1 MASIRV
7 ALAQLNFR
15 VGDFKTNV
23 ALIAD
28 AYERA
33 VEEQA
38 DVVVYSELAVCGY
51 PPEDLLLKQQFLD
64 DARAAVEEIAA
75 NTSNTVAVVGFPEV
89 EGECL
94 YNSAAICYQGNIKG
108 IYRKQ
113 LLPNYSVFDEKRYF
127 TPGASAGPIIKIG
140 SANIGVSICEDLWFD
155 EGPLDDQVS
164 SGVGLAISLNASP
177 YQRGKD
183 SDRASTVI
191 ERVSRHEIPVVY
203 VNQVGGQDE
212 LIFDGSSF
220 VADSRGE
227 LVARLPQFEEMV
239 HLVDLEVEVSDCG
252 ELPVIVASPSQE
264 SKNLIPEMSVSKEEE
279 EETAEVWKALVL
291 ATRDYVNKNGFD
303 EVVIGLSGGVDSSL
317 VAAIAVDALG
327 SGRVHGVSMPSRYSS
342 QGSKDDAA
350 ELAKNFNIDFETIPI
365 EPGYTALTNMLEPVF
380 EGHQSDLTEE
390 NLQSRLRGILL
401 MAMSNKKGWLV
412 LTTGNKSETSVGY
425 STLYGDTAGGFAV
438 IKDCPKLLVYEL
450 CRWRNKQTSS
460 GWIPEASIT
469 KPPSAELRPDQTDD
483 QSLPPYEVLDPL
495 LEAYVERDKTAGE
508 LISLGY
514 DPEIV
519 KRITG
524 LVDLAEY
531 KRRQSPPGPRIST
544 KAFGK
549 DRRLPITNR
558 YR

>member
-15 VGDFKTNV
+15 LGDFKTNV

-33 VEEQA
+33 VEQQA

-75 NTSNTVAVVGFPEV
+75 NTSNAVAVVGFPEV

-140 SANIGVSICEDLWFD
+140 GANIGVSICEDLWFD
-155 EGPLDDQVS
+155 EGPLDHQVS

-191 ERVSRHEIPVVY
+191 DRVTRHEIPVVY

-220 VADSRGE
+220 VVDSQGE
-227 LVARLPQFEEMV
+227 LVARLPQFEESV
-239 HLVDLEVEVSDCG
+239 QVVDLEVEECG
-252 ELPVIVASPSQE
+252 SGDLPVIVVSRSEQQKKP
-264 SKNLIPEMSVSKEEE
+264 IPEKRIAEEE
-279 EETAEVWKALVL
+279 EEIAEVWKALVL
-291 ATRDYVNKNGFD
+291 ATRDYVNKNGFK
-303 EVVIGLSGGVDSSL
+303 EVVVGLSGGVDSSL

-327 SGRVHGVSMPSRYSS
+327 PERVHGVSMPSRYSS

-350 ELAKNFNIDFETIPI
+350 ALAENFGIDFETISI

-380 EGHQSDLTEE
+380 EGHQTDLTEE
-390 NLQSRLRGILL
+390 NLQSRLRGVLL

-438 IKDCPKLLVYEL
+438 IKDCPKLMVYEL
-450 CRWRNKQTSS
+450 CRWRNQQTSAT
-460 GWIPEASIT
+460 WIPEASIT

-495 LEAYVERDKTAGE
+495 LEAYVEQDQTAGE
-508 LISLGY
+508 LISRGY
-514 DPEIV
+514 DAEIV
-519 KRITG
+519 HRITR

-549 DRRLPITNR
+549 DRRLPITNQ

>member
-15 VGDFKTNV
+15 LGDFDSNV
-23 ALIAD
+23 ASITE
-28 AYERA
+28 AYDQSLER
-33 VEEQA
+33 EA
-38 DVVVYSELAVCGY
+38 DVVVFSELAVCGY
-51 PPEDLLLKQQFLD
+51 PPEDLLLKQRFLE
-64 DARAAVEEIAA
+64 DARAALEDIAA
-75 NTSNTVAVVGFPEV
+75 RTSDAVAVVGFPEQ
-89 EGECL
+89 EGQHI
-94 YNSAAICYQGNIKG
+94 YNSAAVCHQGAVKG

-127 TPGASAGPIIKIG
+127 SPGTSAGPIVQI
-140 SANIGVSICEDLWFD
+140 AGVMVGISICEDQWFD
-155 EGPLDDQVS
+155 EGPLNDQIT

-183 SDRASTVI
+183 ADRASTII
-191 ERVSRHEIPVVY
+191 ERVTSHKIPVVY

-220 VADSRGE
+220 VANSQGE
-227 LVARLPQFEEMV
+227 LVARLPQFEEAV
-239 HLVDLEVEVSDCG
+239 QLVDLDVDECSSDG
-252 ELPVIVASPSQE
+252 LPVIVTSTKQKTKSAIAEPVVVE
-264 SKNLIPEMSVSKEEE
+264 GD
-279 EETAEVWKALVL
+279 ETIAEVWNALVL
-291 ATRDYVNKNGFD
+291 ATRDYVNKNGFS

-327 SGRVHGVSMPSRYSS
+327 PERVHGVSMPSRYSS
-342 QGSKDDAA
+342 RGSEDDAA
-350 ELAKNFNIDFETIPI
+350 ELAGNFGIDFQPIPI
-365 EPGYTALTNMLEPVF
+365 EAGYAALTSMLEPVF
-380 EGHQSDLTEE
+380 RGHSPDLTEE

-438 IKDCPKLLVYEL
+438 LKDCPKLLVYEL
-450 CRWRNKQTSS
+450 CRWRNSQTTSS
-460 GWIPEASIT
+460 WIPEASIS

-483 QSLPPYEVLDPL
+483 QSLPPYELLDPL
-495 LEAYVERDKTAGE
+495 LEAYVEQDRSAAE
-508 LISLGY
+508 LVAEGY

-519 KRITG
+519 EQITR

-531 KRRQSPPGPRIST
+531 KRRQSPPGPRISA

>member
-7 ALAQLNFR
+7 ALAQLNFCL
-15 VGDFKTNV
+15 GDFESNV
-23 ALIAD
+23 AAITE
-28 AYERA
+28 AYDRALER
-33 VEEQA
+33 EA
-38 DVVVYSELAVCGY
+38 DVVVFSELAVCGY
-51 PPEDLLLKQQFLD
+51 PPEDLLLKQRFLE
-64 DARAAVEEIAA
+64 DACAALEDVAA
-75 NTSNTVAVVGFPEV
+75 HTSNAVAVVGFPEQD
-89 EGECL
+89 GERI
-94 YNSAAICYQGNIKG
+94 YNSAAVCHQGAVTG

-127 TPGASAGPIIKIG
+127 TPGVSAGPIFQI
-140 SANIGVSICEDLWFD
+140 AGVMVGISICEDQWFD
-155 EGPLDDQVS
+155 EGPLNDQIA

-183 SDRASTVI
+183 AARASTVI
-191 ERVSRHEIPVVY
+191 ERVTSHKIPVVY

-220 VADSRGE
+220 VANSEGE
-227 LVARLPQFEEMV
+227 LIARLPQFEEAV
-239 HLVDLEVEVSDCG
+239 QIVDLDVDECDSG
-252 ELPVIVASPSQE
+252 ELPVIVT
-264 SKNLIPEMSVSKEEE
+264 SKKQKKKGEIAEPVVAEVDDPI
-279 EETAEVWKALVL
+279 AEVWNALVL
-291 ATRDYVNKNGFD
+291 ATRDYVNKNGFS

-327 SGRVHGVSMPSRYSS
+327 PERVHGVSMPSRYSS
-342 QGSKDDAA
+342 QGSEDDAA
-350 ELAKNFNIDFETIPI
+350 ELARNFGIDFQTIPI
-365 EPGYTALTNMLEPVF
+365 EAGYTALTDMLESVF
-380 EGHQSDLTEE
+380 RGHSADLTEE

-450 CRWRNKQTSS
+450 CRWRNTQTTSP
-460 GWIPEASIT
+460 WIPEASIT

-483 QSLPPYEVLDPL
+483 QSLPPYELLDPL
-495 LEAYVERDKTAGE
+495 LEAYVEQDRSAAE
-508 LISLGY
+508 LVAEGY

-519 KRITG
+519 QQITR

-531 KRRQSPPGPRIST
+531 KRRQSPPGPRISM

>member
-15 VGDFKTNV
+15 VGDFETNV
-23 ALIAD
+23 ELISE

-33 VEEQA
+33 VEQQA
-38 DVVVYSELAVCGY
+38 DLVVYSELAVCGY

-64 DARAAVEEIAA
+64 DARAAVDQIAA
-75 NTSNTVAVVGFPEV
+75 RTSNAVAVVGFPEL
-89 EGECL
+89 ESDCL
-94 YNSAAICYQGNIKG
+94 YNSAAICYQGSVKG

-127 TPGASAGPIIKIG
+127 TPGASAGPIIEIAG
-140 SANIGVSICEDLWFD
+140 VNIGVSICEDLWFD
-155 EGPLDDQVS
+155 EGPIDDQVS
-164 SGVGLAISLNASP
+164 SGIGLVISLNASP

-191 ERVSRHEIPVVY
+191 ERVTRHKIPVVY

-220 VADSRGE
+220 VADSRGQ
-227 LVARLPQFEEMV
+227 LVARLPQFEEMIHV
-239 HLVDLEVEVSDCG
+239 VDLEVEDSDCG

-264 SKNLIPEMSVSKEEE
+264 PKNLIPEMSVSKEE

-365 EPGYTALTNMLEPVF
+365 ESGYTALTNMLEPVF

>member
-15 VGDFKTNV
+15 LGDFDSNV
-23 ALIAD
+23 ASITE
-28 AYERA
+28 AYDQSLER
-33 VEEQA
+33 EA
-38 DVVVYSELAVCGY
+38 DVVVFSELAVCGY
-51 PPEDLLLKQQFLD
+51 PPEDLLLKQRFLE
-64 DARAAVEEIAA
+64 DARAALEDIAA
-75 NTSNTVAVVGFPEV
+75 RTSDAVAVVGFPEQ
-89 EGECL
+89 EGQDI
-94 YNSAAICYQGNIKG
+94 YNSAAVCHQGAVKG

-127 TPGASAGPIIKIG
+127 SPGTSAGPIVQI
-140 SANIGVSICEDLWFD
+140 AGVMVGISICEDQWFD
-155 EGPLDDQVS
+155 EGPLNDQIT
-164 SGVGLAISLNASP
+164 SGLGLAISLNASP

-183 SDRASTVI
+183 ADRASTVI
-191 ERVSRHEIPVVY
+191 ERVTSHKIPVVY

-220 VADSRGE
+220 VANSQGE
-227 LVARLPQFEEMV
+227 LVARLPQFEEAV
-239 HLVDLEVEVSDCG
+239 QLVDLDVDECSSDG
-252 ELPVIVASPSQE
+252 LPVIVTSTKQKTKSA
-264 SKNLIPEMSVSKEEE
+264 IPEPVVVEGD
-279 EETAEVWKALVL
+279 ETIAEVWNALVL
-291 ATRDYVNKNGFD
+291 ATRDYVNKNGFS

-327 SGRVHGVSMPSRYSS
+327 PERVHGVSMPSRYSS
-342 QGSKDDAA
+342 RGSEDDAA
-350 ELAKNFNIDFETIPI
+350 ELAGNFGIDFQTIPI
-365 EPGYTALTNMLEPVF
+365 EAGYAALTSMLEPVF
-380 EGHQSDLTEE
+380 RGHSPDLTEE

-438 IKDCPKLLVYEL
+438 LKDCPKLLVYEL
-450 CRWRNKQTSS
+450 CRWRNSQTTSS
-460 GWIPEASIT
+460 WIPEASIS

-483 QSLPPYEVLDPL
+483 QSLPPYELLDPL
-495 LEAYVERDKTAGE
+495 LEAYVEQDRSAAE
-508 LISLGY
+508 LVAEGY

-519 KRITG
+519 EQITR

-531 KRRQSPPGPRIST
+531 KRRQSPPGPRISA

>member
-7 ALAQLNFR
+7 ALAQLNFCL
-15 VGDFKTNV
+15 GDFESNV
-23 ALIAD
+23 ASITE
-28 AYERA
+28 AYDRALER
-33 VEEQA
+33 EA
-38 DVVVYSELAVCGY
+38 DVVVFSELAVCGY
-51 PPEDLLLKQQFLD
+51 PPEDLLLKQRFLE
-64 DARAAVEEIAA
+64 DARAALEDVAA
-75 NTSNTVAVVGFPEV
+75 HTSNAVAVVGFPEQD
-89 EGECL
+89 GERI
-94 YNSAAICYQGNIKG
+94 YNSAAVCHQGAVTG

-127 TPGASAGPIIKIG
+127 TPGVSAGPIFQI
-140 SANIGVSICEDLWFD
+140 AGVMVGISICEDQWFD
-155 EGPLDDQVS
+155 EGPLNDQIA

-183 SDRASTVI
+183 AARASTVI
-191 ERVSRHEIPVVY
+191 ERVTSHKIPVVY

-220 VADSRGE
+220 VANSEGE
-227 LVARLPQFEEMV
+227 LIARLPQFEEAV
-239 HLVDLEVEVSDCG
+239 QIVDLDVDEGGSD
-252 ELPVIVASPSQE
+252 ELPVIVT
-264 SKNLIPEMSVSKEEE
+264 SKKQKKKGEIAEPVVAEVDDPI
-279 EETAEVWKALVL
+279 AEVWNALVL
-291 ATRDYVNKNGFD
+291 ATRDYVNKNGFS
-303 EVVIGLSGGVDSSL
+303 EVVIGRSGGVDSSL

-327 SGRVHGVSMPSRYSS
+327 PERVHGVSMPSRYSS
-342 QGSKDDAA
+342 QGSEDDAA
-350 ELAKNFNIDFETIPI
+350 ELARNFGIDFQTIPI
-365 EPGYTALTNMLEPVF
+365 EAGYTALTDMLESVF
-380 EGHQSDLTEE
+380 RGHSADLTEE

-450 CRWRNKQTSS
+450 CRWRNTQTTSP
-460 GWIPEASIT
+460 WIPEASIT

-483 QSLPPYEVLDPL
+483 QSLPPYELLDPL
-495 LEAYVERDKTAGE
+495 LEAYVEQDRSAAE
-508 LISLGY
+508 LVAEGY

-519 KRITG
+519 QQITR

-531 KRRQSPPGPRIST
+531 KRRQSPPGPRISM

>member
-15 VGDFKTNV
+15 VGDFETNV
-23 ALIAD
+23 ELISE

-33 VEEQA
+33 VEQQA
-38 DVVVYSELAVCGY
+38 DLVVYSELAVCGY

-64 DARAAVEEIAA
+64 DARAAVDQIAA
-75 NTSNTVAVVGFPEV
+75 RTSNAVAVVGFPEL
-89 EGECL
+89 ESDCL
-94 YNSAAICYQGNIKG
+94 YNSAAICYQGSVKG

-127 TPGASAGPIIKIG
+127 TPGASAGPIIEIAG
-140 SANIGVSICEDLWFD
+140 VNIGVSICEDLWFD
-155 EGPLDDQVS
+155 EGPIDDQVS
-164 SGVGLAISLNASP
+164 SGIGLVISLNASP

-183 SDRASTVI
+183 LDRASTVI
-191 ERVSRHEIPVVY
+191 ERVTRHKIPVVY

-220 VADSRGE
+220 VEDSRGQ
-227 LVARLPQFEEMV
+227 LVARLPQFEEMIHV
-239 HLVDLEVEVSDCG
+239 VDLEVEDSDCG

-264 SKNLIPEMSVSKEEE
+264 PKNLIPEMSVSKEE

>member
-15 VGDFKTNV
+15 VGDFETNV
-23 ALIAD
+23 ELISE

-33 VEEQA
+33 VEQQA
-38 DVVVYSELAVCGY
+38 DLVVYSELAVCGY

-64 DARAAVEEIAA
+64 DARSAVEQIAA
-75 NTSNTVAVVGFPEV
+75 KTSNTVAVVGFPEL
-89 EGECL
+89 ESDCL
-94 YNSAAICYQGNIKG
+94 YNSAAICYQGSVKG

-127 TPGASAGPIIKIG
+127 TPGASAGPIIEIAG
-140 SANIGVSICEDLWFD
+140 VNIGVSICEDLWFD
-155 EGPLDDQVS
+155 EGPIDDQVS
-164 SGVGLAISLNASP
+164 SGIGLVISLNASP

-183 SDRASTVI
+183 LDRASTVI
-191 ERVSRHEIPVVY
+191 ERVTRHKIPVVY

-220 VADSRGE
+220 VADSRGQ
-227 LVARLPQFEEMV
+227 LVARLPQFEEMIHV
-239 HLVDLEVEVSDCG
+239 VDLEVEDSDCG

-264 SKNLIPEMSVSKEEE
+264 PKNLIPEMSVSKEE

-365 EPGYTALTNMLEPVF
+365 ESGYTALTNMLEPVF

-390 NLQSRLRGILL
+390 NLQSRIRGILL

>member
-15 VGDFKTNV
+15 VGDFETNV
-23 ALIAD
+23 ELISE

-33 VEEQA
+33 VEQQA
-38 DVVVYSELAVCGY
+38 DLVVYSELAVCGY

-64 DARAAVEEIAA
+64 DARSAVEQIAA
-75 NTSNTVAVVGFPEV
+75 KTSNTVAVVGFPEL
-89 EGECL
+89 ESDCL
-94 YNSAAICYQGNIKG
+94 YNSAAICYQGSVKG

-127 TPGASAGPIIKIG
+127 TPGASAGPIIEIAG
-140 SANIGVSICEDLWFD
+140 VNIGVSICEDLWFD

-164 SGVGLAISLNASP
+164 SGIGLVISLNASP

-191 ERVSRHEIPVVY
+191 ERVTRHKIPVVY

-220 VADSRGE
+220 VADSRGQ
-227 LVARLPQFEEMV
+227 LVARLPQFEEMIHV
-239 HLVDLEVEVSDCG
+239 VDLEVEDSDCG

-264 SKNLIPEMSVSKEEE
+264 PKNLIPEMSVSKEE

-365 EPGYTALTNMLEPVF
+365 ESGYTALTNMLEPVF

-390 NLQSRLRGILL
+390 NLQSRIRGILL

-460 GWIPEASIT
+460 AWIPEASIT

>member
-15 VGDFKTNV
+15 LGDFKTNV

-33 VEEQA
+33 VEQQA

-89 EGECL
+89 EGEYL

-279 EETAEVWKALVL
+279 ETAEVWKALVL

-365 EPGYTALTNMLEPVF
+365 EPGYTALTNMLKPVF
-380 EGHQSDLTEE
+380 GGHQSDLTEE
-390 NLQSRLRGILL
+390 NLQSRLRGVLL

-450 CRWRNKQTSS
+450 CRWRNKQTNSA
-460 GWIPEASIT
+460 WIPEASIT

-514 DPEIV
+514 DAEIV
-519 KRITG
+519 HRITR

>member
-1 MASIRV
+1 MVSIRV

-15 VGDFKTNV
+15 LGDFKTNV

-33 VEEQA
+33 VEQQA

-75 NTSNTVAVVGFPEV
+75 NTSNAVAVVGFPEL

-127 TPGASAGPIIKIG
+127 TPGASAGPIIKIAG
-140 SANIGVSICEDLWFD
+140 ANIGVSICEDLWFD
-155 EGPLDDQVS
+155 EGPLDHQVS

-191 ERVSRHEIPVVY
+191 DRVTRHEIPVVY

-220 VADSRGE
+220 VVDSQGE
-227 LVARLPQFEEMV
+227 LVARLPQFEESV
-239 HLVDLEVEVSDCG
+239 QVVDLEVEDCG
-252 ELPVIVASPSQE
+252 SGDLPVIVVSGSEQQKKP
-264 SKNLIPEMSVSKEEE
+264 IPEKRIAKEEE
-279 EETAEVWKALVL
+279 EIADVWKALVL
-291 ATRDYVNKNGFD
+291 ATRDYVNKNGFE
-303 EVVIGLSGGVDSSL
+303 EVVVGLSGGVDSSL

-327 SGRVHGVSMPSRYSS
+327 PERVHGVSMPSRYSS

-350 ELAKNFNIDFETIPI
+350 ALAENFGIDFETISI

-380 EGHQSDLTEE
+380 EGHQTDLTEE
-390 NLQSRLRGILL
+390 NLQSRLRGVLL

-438 IKDCPKLLVYEL
+438 IKDCPKLMVYEL
-450 CRWRNKQTSS
+450 CRWRNQQTSS
-460 GWIPEASIT
+460 TWIPEASIT

-495 LEAYVERDKTAGE
+495 LEAYVEQDQTAGE
-508 LISLGY
+508 LISRGY
-514 DPEIV
+514 DAEIV
-519 KRITG
+519 HRITR

-549 DRRLPITNR
+549 DRRLPITNQ

>member
-15 VGDFKTNV
+15 LGDFKSNV
-23 ALIAD
+23 ALIGE

-38 DVVVYSELAVCGY
+38 DIAVYSELAVCGY

-64 DARAAVEEIAA
+64 DARVAVEGFAA
-75 NTSNTVAVVGFPEV
+75 GTSNTVAVVGFPEL
-89 EGECL
+89 EADCL
-94 YNSAAICYQGNIKG
+94 YNSAAICYQGKVEG

-127 TPGASAGPIIKIG
+127 TPGTSAGPVIEIAG
-140 SANIGVSICEDLWFD
+140 VNIGISICEDLWFD
-155 EGPLDDQVS
+155 EGPLDTQVS

-183 SDRASTVI
+183 ADRASTI
-191 ERVSRHEIPVVY
+191 IQRVTSHKIPVVY

-220 VADSRGE
+220 VADSEGQ
-227 LVARLPQFEEMV
+227 LVARLPQFEEDV
-239 HLVDLEVEVSDCG
+239 LVVDLEVEDRGSCR
-252 ELPVIVASPSQE
+252 LPVINTSRSQK
-264 SKNLIPEMSVSKEEE
+264 SKRPISEPIIGE
-279 EETAEVWKALVL
+279 EETETGEVWKALVL
-291 ATRDYVNKNGFD
+291 ATRDYVDKNGFD

-327 SGRVHGVSMPSRYSS
+327 PERVHGVSMPSRYSS
-342 QGSKDDAA
+342 QGSRDDAA
-350 ELAKNFNIDFETIPI
+350 DLARNFGIDFETIPI
-365 EPGYTALTNMLEPVF
+365 EPGYAAFTDMLEPVF
-380 EGHQSDLTEE
+380 EGHRPDLTEE
-390 NLQSRLRGILL
+390 NLQSRLRGVLL

-450 CRWRNKQTSS
+450 CRWRNSQTSLA
-460 GWIPEASIT
+460 WIPEASIT
-469 KPPSAELRPDQTDD
+469 KPPSAELRPDQTDQ

-495 LEAYVERDKTAGE
+495 LEAYVEHDRTAGE

-519 KRITG
+519 QKITR

-549 DRRLPITNR
+549 DRRLPITNQ

>member
-15 VGDFKTNV
+15 VGDFETNV
-23 ALIAD
+23 ELISE

-33 VEEQA
+33 VEQQA
-38 DVVVYSELAVCGY
+38 DLVVYSELAVCGY

-64 DARAAVEEIAA
+64 DARAAVDQIAA
-75 NTSNTVAVVGFPEV
+75 RTSNAVAVVGFPEL
-89 EGECL
+89 ESDCL
-94 YNSAAICYQGNIKG
+94 YNSAAICYQGSVKG

-127 TPGASAGPIIKIG
+127 TPGASAGPIIEIAG
-140 SANIGVSICEDLWFD
+140 VNIGVSICEDLWFD
-155 EGPLDDQVS
+155 EGPIDDQVS
-164 SGVGLAISLNASP
+164 SGIGLVISLNASP

-183 SDRASTVI
+183 LDRASTVI
-191 ERVSRHEIPVVY
+191 ERVTRHKIPVVY

-220 VADSRGE
+220 VADSRGQ
-227 LVARLPQFEEMV
+227 LVARLPQFEEMIHV
-239 HLVDLEVEVSDCG
+239 VDLEVEDSDCG

-264 SKNLIPEMSVSKEEE
+264 PKNLIPEMSVSKEE

>member
-15 VGDFKTNV
+15 VGDFETNV
-23 ALIAD
+23 ELISE

-33 VEEQA
+33 VEQQA
-38 DVVVYSELAVCGY
+38 DLVVYSELAVCGY

-64 DARAAVEEIAA
+64 DARAAVDQIAA
-75 NTSNTVAVVGFPEV
+75 RTSNAVAVVGFPEL
-89 EGECL
+89 ESDCL
-94 YNSAAICYQGNIKG
+94 YNSAAICYQGSVKG

-127 TPGASAGPIIKIG
+127 TPGASAGPIIEIAG
-140 SANIGVSICEDLWFD
+140 VNIGVSICEDLWFD
-155 EGPLDDQVS
+155 EGPIDDQVS
-164 SGVGLAISLNASP
+164 SGIGLVISLNASP

-183 SDRASTVI
+183 LDRASTVI
-191 ERVSRHEIPVVY
+191 ERVTRHKIPVVY

-220 VADSRGE
+220 VADSRGQ
-227 LVARLPQFEEMV
+227 LVARLPQFEEMIHV
-239 HLVDLEVEVSDCG
+239 VDLEVEDSDCG

-264 SKNLIPEMSVSKEEE
+264 PKNLIPEMSVSKEE

-390 NLQSRLRGILL
+390 NLQSRIRGILL

-460 GWIPEASIT
+460 AWIPEASIT

>member
-7 ALAQLNFR
+7 ALAQLNFCL
-15 VGDFKTNV
+15 GDFESNV
-23 ALIAD
+23 ASITE
-28 AYERA
+28 AYDRALER
-33 VEEQA
+33 EA
-38 DVVVYSELAVCGY
+38 DVVVFSELAVCGY
-51 PPEDLLLKQQFLD
+51 PPEDLLLKQRFLE
-64 DARAAVEEIAA
+64 DARSALEDVAAH
-75 NTSNTVAVVGFPEV
+75 TSNAVAVVGFPEQD
-89 EGECL
+89 GERI
-94 YNSAAICYQGNIKG
+94 YNSAAVCHQGAVTG

-127 TPGASAGPIIKIG
+127 TPGVSAGPIFQI
-140 SANIGVSICEDLWFD
+140 AGVMVGISICEDQWFD
-155 EGPLDDQVS
+155 EGPLNDQIA

-183 SDRASTVI
+183 AARASTVI
-191 ERVSRHEIPVVY
+191 ERVTSHKIPVVY

-220 VADSRGE
+220 VANSEGE
-227 LVARLPQFEEMV
+227 LIARLPQFEEAV
-239 HLVDLEVEVSDCG
+239 QIVDLDVDEFDSG
-252 ELPVIVASPSQE
+252 ELPVIVT
-264 SKNLIPEMSVSKEEE
+264 SKKQKKKGEIAEPVVAEVDDPI
-279 EETAEVWKALVL
+279 AEVWNALVL
-291 ATRDYVNKNGFD
+291 ATRDYVNKNGFS

-327 SGRVHGVSMPSRYSS
+327 PERVHGVSMPSRYSS
-342 QGSKDDAA
+342 QGSEDDAA
-350 ELAKNFNIDFETIPI
+350 ELARNFGIDFQTIPI
-365 EPGYTALTNMLEPVF
+365 EAGYTALTDMLESVF
-380 EGHQSDLTEE
+380 RGHSADLTEE

-450 CRWRNKQTSS
+450 CRWRNTQTTSP
-460 GWIPEASIT
+460 WIPEASIT

-483 QSLPPYEVLDPL
+483 QSLPPYELLDPL
-495 LEAYVERDKTAGE
+495 LEAYVEQDRSAAE
-508 LISLGY
+508 LVAEGY

-519 KRITG
+519 QQITR

-531 KRRQSPPGPRIST
+531 KRRQSPPGPRISM

>member
-15 VGDFKTNV
+15 VGDFETNV
-23 ALIAD
+23 ELISE

-33 VEEQA
+33 VEQQA
-38 DVVVYSELAVCGY
+38 DLVVYSELAVCGY

-64 DARAAVEEIAA
+64 DARSAVEQIAA
-75 NTSNTVAVVGFPEV
+75 KTSNTVAVVGFPEL
-89 EGECL
+89 ESDCL
-94 YNSAAICYQGNIKG
+94 YNSAAICYQGSVKG

-127 TPGASAGPIIKIG
+127 TPGASAGPIIEIAG
-140 SANIGVSICEDLWFD
+140 VNIGVSICEDLWFD
-155 EGPLDDQVS
+155 EGPIDDQVS
-164 SGVGLAISLNASP
+164 SGIGLVISLNASP

-183 SDRASTVI
+183 LDRASTVI
-191 ERVSRHEIPVVY
+191 ERVTRHKIPVVY

-220 VADSRGE
+220 VADSRGQ
-227 LVARLPQFEEMV
+227 LVARLPQFEEMIHV
-239 HLVDLEVEVSDCG
+239 VDLEVEDSDCG

-264 SKNLIPEMSVSKEEE
+264 PKNLIPEMSVSKEE

-390 NLQSRLRGILL
+390 NLQSRIRGILL

>member
-7 ALAQLNFR
+7 ALAQLNFCL
-15 VGDFKTNV
+15 GDFESNV
-23 ALIAD
+23 ASITE
-28 AYERA
+28 AYDRALER
-33 VEEQA
+33 EA
-38 DVVVYSELAVCGY
+38 DVVVFSELAVCGY
-51 PPEDLLLKQQFLD
+51 PPEDLLLKQRFLE
-64 DARAAVEEIAA
+64 DARAALEDVAA
-75 NTSNTVAVVGFPEV
+75 HTSNAVAVVGFPEQD
-89 EGECL
+89 GERI
-94 YNSAAICYQGNIKG
+94 YNSAAVCHQGAITG

-127 TPGASAGPIIKIG
+127 TPGVSAGPIFQI
-140 SANIGVSICEDLWFD
+140 AGVMVGISICEDQWFD
-155 EGPLDDQVS
+155 EGPLNDQIA

-183 SDRASTVI
+183 AARASTVI
-191 ERVSRHEIPVVY
+191 ERVTSHKIPVVY

-220 VADSRGE
+220 VANSEGE
-227 LVARLPQFEEMV
+227 LIARLPQFEEAV
-239 HLVDLEVEVSDCG
+239 QIVDLDVDECDSG
-252 ELPVIVASPSQE
+252 ELPVIVT
-264 SKNLIPEMSVSKEEE
+264 SKKQKKKGEIAEPVVAEVDDPI
-279 EETAEVWKALVL
+279 AEVWNALVL
-291 ATRDYVNKNGFD
+291 ATRDYVNKNGFS

-327 SGRVHGVSMPSRYSS
+327 PERVHGVSMPSRYSS
-342 QGSKDDAA
+342 QGSEDDAA
-350 ELAKNFNIDFETIPI
+350 ELARNYGIDYQTNPI
-365 EPGYTALTNMLEPVF
+365 EAGYTALTDMLESVF
-380 EGHQSDLTEE
+380 RGHSADLTEE

-450 CRWRNKQTSS
+450 CRWRNTQTTSP
-460 GWIPEASIT
+460 WIPEASIT

-483 QSLPPYEVLDPL
+483 QSLPPYELLDPL
-495 LEAYVERDKTAGE
+495 LEAYVEQDRSAAE
-508 LISLGY
+508 LVAEGY

-519 KRITG
+519 QQITR

-531 KRRQSPPGPRIST
+531 KRRQSPPGPRISM

>member
-7 ALAQLNFR
+7 ALAQLNFCL
-15 VGDFKTNV
+15 GDFESNV
-23 ALIAD
+23 ASITE
-28 AYERA
+28 AYDRALER
-33 VEEQA
+33 EA
-38 DVVVYSELAVCGY
+38 DVVVFSELAVCGY
-51 PPEDLLLKQQFLD
+51 PPEDLLLKQRFLE
-64 DARAAVEEIAA
+64 DARSALEDVAAH
-75 NTSNTVAVVGFPEV
+75 TSNAVAVVGFPEQD
-89 EGECL
+89 GERI
-94 YNSAAICYQGNIKG
+94 YNSAAVCHQGAVTG

-127 TPGASAGPIIKIG
+127 TPGVSAGPIFQI
-140 SANIGVSICEDLWFD
+140 AGVMVGISICEDQWFD
-155 EGPLDDQVS
+155 EGPLNDQIA

-183 SDRASTVI
+183 AARASTVI
-191 ERVSRHEIPVVY
+191 ERVTSHKIPVVY

-220 VADSRGE
+220 VANSEGE
-227 LVARLPQFEEMV
+227 LIARLPQFEEAV
-239 HLVDLEVEVSDCG
+239 QIVDLDVDEFDSG
-252 ELPVIVASPSQE
+252 ELSVIVT
-264 SKNLIPEMSVSKEEE
+264 SKKQKKKGEIAEPVVAEVDDPI
-279 EETAEVWKALVL
+279 AEVWNALVL
-291 ATRDYVNKNGFD
+291 ATRDYVNKNGFS

-327 SGRVHGVSMPSRYSS
+327 PERVHGVSMPSRYSS
-342 QGSKDDAA
+342 QGSEDDAA
-350 ELAKNFNIDFETIPI
+350 ELARNFGIDFQTIPI
-365 EPGYTALTNMLEPVF
+365 EAGYTALTDMLESVF
-380 EGHQSDLTEE
+380 RGHSADLTEE

-450 CRWRNKQTSS
+450 CRWRNTQTTSP
-460 GWIPEASIT
+460 WIPEASIT

-483 QSLPPYEVLDPL
+483 QSLPPYELLDPL
-495 LEAYVERDKTAGE
+495 LEAYVEQDRSAAE
-508 LISLGY
+508 LVAEGY

-519 KRITG
+519 QQITR

-531 KRRQSPPGPRIST
+531 KRRQSPPGPRISM

>member
-15 VGDFKTNV
+15 LGDFDSNV
-23 ALIAD
+23 ASITE
-28 AYERA
+28 AYDQSLER
-33 VEEQA
+33 EA
-38 DVVVYSELAVCGY
+38 DVVVFSELAVCGY
-51 PPEDLLLKQQFLD
+51 PPEDLLLKQRFLE
-64 DARAAVEEIAA
+64 DARAALEEIATR
-75 NTSNTVAVVGFPEV
+75 TSDAVAVVGFPEQ
-89 EGECL
+89 EGQDI
-94 YNSAAICYQGNIKG
+94 YNSAAVCHQGAVKG

-127 TPGASAGPIIKIG
+127 SPGTSAGPIVQI
-140 SANIGVSICEDLWFD
+140 AGVMVGISICEDQWFD
-155 EGPLDDQVS
+155 EGPLNDQIT
-164 SGVGLAISLNASP
+164 SGLGLAISLNASP

-183 SDRASTVI
+183 ADRASTVI
-191 ERVSRHEIPVVY
+191 ERVTSHKIPVVY

-220 VADSRGE
+220 VANSQGE
-227 LVARLPQFEEMV
+227 LVARLPQFEEAV
-239 HLVDLEVEVSDCG
+239 QLVDLDVDECSSDG
-252 ELPVIVASPSQE
+252 LPVIVTSTKQKTKSAIAEPVVVE
-264 SKNLIPEMSVSKEEE
+264 GD
-279 EETAEVWKALVL
+279 ETIAEVWNALVL
-291 ATRDYVNKNGFD
+291 ATRDYVNKNGFS

-327 SGRVHGVSMPSRYSS
+327 PERVHGVSMPSRYSS
-342 QGSKDDAA
+342 RGSEDDAA
-350 ELAKNFNIDFETIPI
+350 ELAGNFGIDFQTIPI
-365 EPGYTALTNMLEPVF
+365 EAGYAALTSMLEPVF
-380 EGHQSDLTEE
+380 RGHSPDLTEE

-438 IKDCPKLLVYEL
+438 LKDCPKLLVYEL
-450 CRWRNKQTSS
+450 CRWRNSQTTSS
-460 GWIPEASIT
+460 WIPEASIS

-483 QSLPPYEVLDPL
+483 QSLPPYELLDPL
-495 LEAYVERDKTAGE
+495 LEAYVEQDRSAAE
-508 LISLGY
+508 LVAEGY

-519 KRITG
+519 EQITR

-531 KRRQSPPGPRIST
+531 KRRQSPPGPRISA

>member
-15 VGDFKTNV
+15 LGDFESNV
-23 ALIAD
+23 ASITE
-28 AYERA
+28 AYDQSLER
-33 VEEQA
+33 EA

-51 PPEDLLLKQQFLD
+51 PPEDLLLKQRFLE
-64 DARAAVEEIAA
+64 DARSALEDIAA
-75 NTSNTVAVVGFPEV
+75 HTSDAVAVVGFPEQ
-89 EGECL
+89 EGQHI
-94 YNSAAICYQGNIKG
+94 YNSAAVCHQGAIKG

-127 TPGASAGPIIKIG
+127 TPGTSAGPIVQI
-140 SANIGVSICEDLWFD
+140 AGVMVGISICEDQWFD
-155 EGPLDDQVS
+155 EGPLNDQTS
-164 SGVGLAISLNASP
+164 SGVGLSISLNASP

-183 SDRASTVI
+183 AARASTVI
-191 ERVSRHEIPVVY
+191 ERVTSHKIPVVY

-220 VADSRGE
+220 VANSEGE
-227 LVARLPQFEEMV
+227 LVARLPQFEEAV
-239 HLVDLEVEVSDCG
+239 QLVDLDIDESSVDG
-252 ELPVIVASPSQE
+252 LPVIVTSTEQKTKGAIAEPVVVE
-264 SKNLIPEMSVSKEEE
+264 GDEAI
-279 EETAEVWKALVL
+279 AEVWNALVL
-291 ATRDYVNKNGFD
+291 ATRDYVNKNGFS
-303 EVVIGLSGGVDSSL
+303 EVVVGLSGGVDSSL

-327 SGRVHGVSMPSRYSS
+327 PERVHGVSMPSRYSS
-342 QGSKDDAA
+342 QGSEDDAA
-350 ELAKNFNIDFETIPI
+350 ELARNFGIDFQTIPI
-365 EPGYTALTNMLEPVF
+365 EAGYTALTNMLESVF
-380 EGHQSDLTEE
+380 SGHGPDLTEE
-390 NLQSRLRGILL
+390 NLQSRLRGVLL

-438 IKDCPKLLVYEL
+438 LKDCPKLLVYEL
-450 CRWRNKQTSS
+450 CRWRNSQTTSS
-460 GWIPEASIT
+460 WIPEASIS

-483 QSLPPYEVLDPL
+483 QSLPPYELLDPL
-495 LEAYVERDKTAGE
+495 LEAYVEQDRSAAE
-508 LISLGY
+508 LVAEGF

-519 KRITG
+519 EQITR

-531 KRRQSPPGPRIST
+531 KRRQSPPGPRISA

>member
-7 ALAQLNFR
+7 ALAQLNFCL
-15 VGDFKTNV
+15 GDFESNV
-23 ALIAD
+23 ASITE
-28 AYERA
+28 AYDRALER
-33 VEEQA
+33 EA
-38 DVVVYSELAVCGY
+38 DVVVFSELAVCGY
-51 PPEDLLLKQQFLD
+51 PPEDLLLKQRFLE
-64 DARAAVEEIAA
+64 DACAALEDVAA
-75 NTSNTVAVVGFPEV
+75 HTSNAVAVVGFPEQD
-89 EGECL
+89 GERI
-94 YNSAAICYQGNIKG
+94 YNSAAVCHQGAVTG

-127 TPGASAGPIIKIG
+127 TPGVSAGPIFQI
-140 SANIGVSICEDLWFD
+140 AGVMVGISICEDQWFD
-155 EGPLDDQVS
+155 EGPLNDQIA

-183 SDRASTVI
+183 AARASTVI
-191 ERVSRHEIPVVY
+191 ERVTSHKIPVVY

-220 VADSRGE
+220 VANSEGE
-227 LVARLPQFEEMV
+227 LIARLPQFEEAV
-239 HLVDLEVEVSDCG
+239 QIVDLDVDEFDSG
-252 ELPVIVASPSQE
+252 ELPVIVT
-264 SKNLIPEMSVSKEEE
+264 SKKQKKKGEIAEPVVAEVDDPI
-279 EETAEVWKALVL
+279 AEVWNALVL
-291 ATRDYVNKNGFD
+291 ATRDYVNKNGFS

-327 SGRVHGVSMPSRYSS
+327 PERVHGVSMPSRYSS
-342 QGSKDDAA
+342 QGSEDDAA
-350 ELAKNFNIDFETIPI
+350 ELARNFGIDFQTIPI
-365 EPGYTALTNMLEPVF
+365 EAGYTALTDMLESVF
-380 EGHQSDLTEE
+380 RGHSADLTEE

-450 CRWRNKQTSS
+450 CRWRNTQTTSP
-460 GWIPEASIT
+460 WIPEASIT

-483 QSLPPYEVLDPL
+483 QSLPPYELLDPL
-495 LEAYVERDKTAGE
+495 LEAYVEQDRSAAE
-508 LISLGY
+508 LVAEGY

-519 KRITG
+519 QQITR

-531 KRRQSPPGPRIST
+531 KRRQSPPGPRISM

>member
-7 ALAQLNFR
+7 ALAQLNFCL
-15 VGDFKTNV
+15 GDFESNV
-23 ALIAD
+23 ASITE
-28 AYERA
+28 AYDRALER
-33 VEEQA
+33 EA
-38 DVVVYSELAVCGY
+38 DVVVFSELAVCGY
-51 PPEDLLLKQQFLD
+51 PPEDLLLKQRFLE
-64 DARAAVEEIAA
+64 DARAALEDVAA
-75 NTSNTVAVVGFPEV
+75 HTSNAVAVVGFPEQD
-89 EGECL
+89 GERI
-94 YNSAAICYQGNIKG
+94 YNSAAVCHQGAVTG

-127 TPGASAGPIIKIG
+127 TPGVSAGPIFQI
-140 SANIGVSICEDLWFD
+140 AGVMVGISVCEDQWFD
-155 EGPLDDQVS
+155 EGPLNDQIA

-183 SDRASTVI
+183 AARASTVI
-191 ERVSRHEIPVVY
+191 ERVTSHKIPVVY

-220 VADSRGE
+220 VANSEGE
-227 LVARLPQFEEMV
+227 LIARLPQFEEAV
-239 HLVDLEVEVSDCG
+239 QIVDLDVDECDSG
-252 ELPVIVASPSQE
+252 ELPVIVT
-264 SKNLIPEMSVSKEEE
+264 SKKQKKKGEIAEPVVAEVDDPI
-279 EETAEVWKALVL
+279 AEVWNALVL
-291 ATRDYVNKNGFD
+291 ATRDYVNKNGFS

-317 VAAIAVDALG
+317 VAAIAVDAVG
-327 SGRVHGVSMPSRYSS
+327 PERVHGVSMPSRYSS
-342 QGSKDDAA
+342 QGSEDDAA
-350 ELAKNFNIDFETIPI
+350 ELARNFGIDFQTIPI
-365 EPGYTALTNMLEPVF
+365 EAGYTALTDMLESVF
-380 EGHQSDLTEE
+380 RGHSADLTEE

-450 CRWRNKQTSS
+450 CRWRNTQTTSP
-460 GWIPEASIT
+460 WIPEASIT

-483 QSLPPYEVLDPL
+483 QSLPPYELLDPL
-495 LEAYVERDKTAGE
+495 LEAYVEQDRSAAE
-508 LISLGY
+508 LVAEGY

-519 KRITG
+519 QQITR

-531 KRRQSPPGPRIST
+531 KRRQSPPGPRISM

>member
-15 VGDFKTNV
+15 VGDFETNV
-23 ALIAD
+23 ELISE

-33 VEEQA
+33 VEQQA
-38 DVVVYSELAVCGY
+38 DLVVYSELAVCGY

-64 DARAAVEEIAA
+64 DARSAVEQIAA
-75 NTSNTVAVVGFPEV
+75 KTSNTVAVVGFPEL
-89 EGECL
+89 ESDCL
-94 YNSAAICYQGNIKG
+94 YNSAAICYQGSVKG

-127 TPGASAGPIIKIG
+127 TPGASAGPIIEIAG
-140 SANIGVSICEDLWFD
+140 VNIGVSICEDLWFD
-155 EGPLDDQVS
+155 EGPIDDQVS
-164 SGVGLAISLNASP
+164 SGIGLVISLNASP

-191 ERVSRHEIPVVY
+191 ERVTRHKIPVVY

-220 VADSRGE
+220 VADSLGQ
-227 LVARLPQFEEMV
+227 LVARLPQFEEMIHV
-239 HLVDLEVEVSDCG
+239 VDLEVEDSDCG

-264 SKNLIPEMSVSKEEE
+264 PKNLIPEMSVSKEE

-365 EPGYTALTNMLEPVF
+365 ESGYTALTNMLEPVF

-390 NLQSRLRGILL
+390 NLQSRIRGILL

-460 GWIPEASIT
+460 AWIPEASIT

>member
-7 ALAQLNFR
+7 ALAQLNFCL
-15 VGDFKTNV
+15 GDFESNV
-23 ALIAD
+23 ASITE
-28 AYERA
+28 AYDRALER
-33 VEEQA
+33 EA
-38 DVVVYSELAVCGY
+38 DVVVFSELAVCGY
-51 PPEDLLLKQQFLD
+51 PPEDLLLKQRFLE
-64 DARAAVEEIAA
+64 DARSALEDVAAH
-75 NTSNTVAVVGFPEV
+75 TSNAVAVVGFPEQD
-89 EGECL
+89 GERI
-94 YNSAAICYQGNIKG
+94 YNSAAVCHQGAVTG

-127 TPGASAGPIIKIG
+127 TPGVSAGPIFQI
-140 SANIGVSICEDLWFD
+140 AGVMVGISICEDQWFD
-155 EGPLDDQVS
+155 EGPLNDQIA

-183 SDRASTVI
+183 AARASTVI
-191 ERVSRHEIPVVY
+191 ERVTSHKIPVVY

-220 VADSRGE
+220 VANSEGE
-227 LVARLPQFEEMV
+227 LIARLPQFEEAV
-239 HLVDLEVEVSDCG
+239 QIVDLDVDECDSG
-252 ELPVIVASPSQE
+252 ELPVIVT
-264 SKNLIPEMSVSKEEE
+264 SKKQKKKGEIAEPVVAEVDDPI
-279 EETAEVWKALVL
+279 AEVWNALVL
-291 ATRDYVNKNGFD
+291 ATRDYVNKNGFS

-327 SGRVHGVSMPSRYSS
+327 PERVHGVSMPSRYSS
-342 QGSKDDAA
+342 QGSEDDAA
-350 ELAKNFNIDFETIPI
+350 ELARNFGIDFQTIPI
-365 EPGYTALTNMLEPVF
+365 EAGYTALTDMLESVF
-380 EGHQSDLTEE
+380 RGHSADLTEE

-450 CRWRNKQTSS
+450 CRWRNTQTTSP
-460 GWIPEASIT
+460 WIPEASIT

-483 QSLPPYEVLDPL
+483 QSLPPYELLDPL
-495 LEAYVERDKTAGE
+495 LEAYVEQDQSAAE
-508 LISLGY
+508 LVAEGY

-519 KRITG
+519 QQITR

-531 KRRQSPPGPRIST
+531 KRRQSPPGPRISM

>member
-15 VGDFKTNV
+15 VGDFETNV
-23 ALIAD
+23 ELISE

-33 VEEQA
+33 VEQQA
-38 DVVVYSELAVCGY
+38 DLVVYSELAVCGY

-64 DARAAVEEIAA
+64 DARAAVDQIAA
-75 NTSNTVAVVGFPEV
+75 RTSNAVAVVGFPEL
-89 EGECL
+89 ESDCL
-94 YNSAAICYQGNIKG
+94 YNSAAICYQGSVKG

-127 TPGASAGPIIKIG
+127 TPGASAGPIIEIAG
-140 SANIGVSICEDLWFD
+140 VNIGVSICEDLWFD
-155 EGPLDDQVS
+155 EGPIDDQVS
-164 SGVGLAISLNASP
+164 SGIRLVISLNASP

-191 ERVSRHEIPVVY
+191 ERVTRHKIPVVY

-220 VADSRGE
+220 VADSRGQ
-227 LVARLPQFEEMV
+227 LVARLPQFEEMIHV
-239 HLVDLEVEVSDCG
+239 VDLEVEDSDCG

-264 SKNLIPEMSVSKEEE
+264 PKNLIPEMSVSKEE

-365 EPGYTALTNMLEPVF
+365 ESGYTALTNMLEPVF

-390 NLQSRLRGILL
+390 NLQSRIRGILL

-460 GWIPEASIT
+460 AWIPEASIT

>member
-15 VGDFKTNV
+15 LGDFDSNV
-23 ALIAD
+23 ASITE
-28 AYERA
+28 AYDQSLER
-33 VEEQA
+33 EA
-38 DVVVYSELAVCGY
+38 DVVVFSELAVCGY
-51 PPEDLLLKQQFLD
+51 PPEDLLLKQRFLE
-64 DARAAVEEIAA
+64 DARAALEDIAA
-75 NTSNTVAVVGFPEV
+75 RTSDAVAVVGFPEQ
-89 EGECL
+89 EGQDI
-94 YNSAAICYQGNIKG
+94 YNSAAVCHQGAVKG

-127 TPGASAGPIIKIG
+127 SPGTSAGPIVQI
-140 SANIGVSICEDLWFD
+140 AGVMVGISICEDQWFD
-155 EGPLDDQVS
+155 EGPLNDQIT
-164 SGVGLAISLNASP
+164 SGLGLAISLNASP

-183 SDRASTVI
+183 ADRASTVI
-191 ERVSRHEIPVVY
+191 ERVTSHKIPVVY

-220 VADSRGE
+220 VANSQGE
-227 LVARLPQFEEMV
+227 LVARLPQFEEAV
-239 HLVDLEVEVSDCG
+239 QLVDLDVDECSSDG
-252 ELPVIVASPSQE
+252 LPVIVTSTKQKTKSAIAEPVVVE
-264 SKNLIPEMSVSKEEE
+264 GD
-279 EETAEVWKALVL
+279 ETIAEVWNALVL
-291 ATRDYVNKNGFD
+291 ATRDYVNKNGFS

-327 SGRVHGVSMPSRYSS
+327 PERVHGVSMPSRYSS
-342 QGSKDDAA
+342 RGSEDDAA
-350 ELAKNFNIDFETIPI
+350 ELAGNFGIDFQTIPI
-365 EPGYTALTNMLEPVF
+365 EAGYAALTSMLEPVF
-380 EGHQSDLTEE
+380 RGHSPDLTEE

-438 IKDCPKLLVYEL
+438 LKDCPKLLVYEL
-450 CRWRNKQTSS
+450 CRWRNSQTTSS
-460 GWIPEASIT
+460 WIPEASIS

-483 QSLPPYEVLDPL
+483 QSLPPYELLDPL
-495 LEAYVERDKTAGE
+495 LEAYVEQDRSAAE
-508 LISLGY
+508 LVAEGY

-519 KRITG
+519 EQITR

-531 KRRQSPPGPRIST
+531 KRRQSPPGPRISA

>member
-7 ALAQLNFR
+7 ALAQLNFCL
-15 VGDFKTNV
+15 GDFESNV
-23 ALIAD
+23 ASITE
-28 AYERA
+28 AYDRALER
-33 VEEQA
+33 EA
-38 DVVVYSELAVCGY
+38 DVVVFSELAVCGY
-51 PPEDLLLKQQFLD
+51 PPEDLLLKQRFLE
-64 DARAAVEEIAA
+64 DACAALEDVAA
-75 NTSNTVAVVGFPEV
+75 HTSNAVAVVGFPEQD
-89 EGECL
+89 GERI
-94 YNSAAICYQGNIKG
+94 YNSAAVCHQGAVTG

-127 TPGASAGPIIKIG
+127 TPGVSAGPIFQI
-140 SANIGVSICEDLWFD
+140 AGVMVGISICEDQWFD
-155 EGPLDDQVS
+155 EGPLNDQIA

-183 SDRASTVI
+183 AARASTVI
-191 ERVSRHEIPVVY
+191 ERVTSHKIPVVY

-220 VADSRGE
+220 VANSEGE
-227 LVARLPQFEEMV
+227 LIARLPQFEEAV
-239 HLVDLEVEVSDCG
+239 QIVDLDVDECDSG
-252 ELPVIVASPSQE
+252 ELPVIVT
-264 SKNLIPEMSVSKEEE
+264 SKKQKKKGEIAEPVVAEVDDPI
-279 EETAEVWKALVL
+279 AEVWKALVL
-291 ATRDYVNKNGFD
+291 ATRDYVNKNGFS

-327 SGRVHGVSMPSRYSS
+327 PERVHGVSMPSRYSS
-342 QGSKDDAA
+342 QGSEDDAA
-350 ELAKNFNIDFETIPI
+350 ELARNFGIDFQTIPI
-365 EPGYTALTNMLEPVF
+365 EAGYTALTDMLESVF
-380 EGHQSDLTEE
+380 RGHSADLTEE

-450 CRWRNKQTSS
+450 CRWRNTQTTSP
-460 GWIPEASIT
+460 WIPEASIT

-483 QSLPPYEVLDPL
+483 QSLPPYELLDPL
-495 LEAYVERDKTAGE
+495 LEAYVEQDRSAAE
-508 LISLGY
+508 LVAEGY

-519 KRITG
+519 QQITR

-531 KRRQSPPGPRIST
+531 KRRQSPPGPRISM

>member
-15 VGDFKTNV
+15 VGDFETNV
-23 ALIAD
+23 ELISE

-33 VEEQA
+33 VEQQA
-38 DVVVYSELAVCGY
+38 DLVVYSELAVCGY

-64 DARAAVEEIAA
+64 DARSAVEQIAA
-75 NTSNTVAVVGFPEV
+75 KTSNTVAVVGFPEL
-89 EGECL
+89 ESDCL
-94 YNSAAICYQGNIKG
+94 YNSAAICYQGSVKG

-127 TPGASAGPIIKIG
+127 TPGASAGPIIEIAG
-140 SANIGVSICEDLWFD
+140 VNIGVSICEDLWFD
-155 EGPLDDQVS
+155 EGPIDDQVS
-164 SGVGLAISLNASP
+164 SGIGLVISLNASP

-183 SDRASTVI
+183 LDRASTVI
-191 ERVSRHEIPVVY
+191 ERVTRHKIPVVY

-220 VADSRGE
+220 VADSRGQ
-227 LVARLPQFEEMV
+227 LVARLPQFEEMIHV
-239 HLVDLEVEVSDCG
+239 VDLEVEDSDCG

-264 SKNLIPEMSVSKEEE
+264 PKNLIPEMSVSKEE

-365 EPGYTALTNMLEPVF
+365 ESGYTALTNMLEPVF

>member
-15 VGDFKTNV
+15 VGDFETNV
-23 ALIAD
+23 ELISE

-33 VEEQA
+33 VEQQA
-38 DVVVYSELAVCGY
+38 DLVVYSELAVCGY

-64 DARAAVEEIAA
+64 DARSAVEQIAA
-75 NTSNTVAVVGFPEV
+75 KTSNTVAVVGFPEL
-89 EGECL
+89 ESDCL
-94 YNSAAICYQGNIKG
+94 YNSAAICYQGSVKG

-127 TPGASAGPIIKIG
+127 TSGASAGPIIEIAG
-140 SANIGVSICEDLWFD
+140 VNIGVSICEDLWFD
-155 EGPLDDQVS
+155 EGPIDDQVS
-164 SGVGLAISLNASP
+164 SGIGLVISLNASP

-191 ERVSRHEIPVVY
+191 ERVTRHKIPVVY

-220 VADSRGE
+220 VADSRGQ
-227 LVARLPQFEEMV
+227 LVARLPQFEEMIHV
-239 HLVDLEVEVSDCG
+239 VDLEVEDSDCG

-264 SKNLIPEMSVSKEEE
+264 PKNLIPEMSVSKEE

-365 EPGYTALTNMLEPVF
+365 ESGYTALTNMLEPVF

-390 NLQSRLRGILL
+390 NLQSRIRGILL

-460 GWIPEASIT
+460 AWIPEASIT

>member
-7 ALAQLNFR
+7 ALAQLNFCL
-15 VGDFKTNV
+15 GDFESNV
-23 ALIAD
+23 ASITE
-28 AYERA
+28 AYDRALER
-33 VEEQA
+33 EA
-38 DVVVYSELAVCGY
+38 DVVVFSELAVCGY
-51 PPEDLLLKQQFLD
+51 PPEDLLLKQRFLA
-64 DARAAVEEIAA
+64 DARAALEDVAA
-75 NTSNTVAVVGFPEV
+75 HTSNAVAVVGFPEQD
-89 EGECL
+89 GERI
-94 YNSAAICYQGNIKG
+94 YNSAAVCHQGAVTG

-127 TPGASAGPIIKIG
+127 TPGVSAGPIFQI
-140 SANIGVSICEDLWFD
+140 AGVMVGISICEDQWFD
-155 EGPLDDQVS
+155 EGPLNDQIA

-183 SDRASTVI
+183 AARASTVI
-191 ERVSRHEIPVVY
+191 ERVTSHKIPVVY

-220 VADSRGE
+220 VANSEGE
-227 LVARLPQFEEMV
+227 LIARLPQFEEAV
-239 HLVDLEVEVSDCG
+239 QIVDLDVDECDSG
-252 ELPVIVASPSQE
+252 ELPVIVT
-264 SKNLIPEMSVSKEEE
+264 SKKQKKKGEIAEPVVAEVDDPI
-279 EETAEVWKALVL
+279 AEVWNALVL
-291 ATRDYVNKNGFD
+291 ATRDYVNKNGFS

-327 SGRVHGVSMPSRYSS
+327 PERVHGVSMPSRYSS
-342 QGSKDDAA
+342 QGSEDDAA
-350 ELAKNFNIDFETIPI
+350 ELARNFGIDFQTIPI
-365 EPGYTALTNMLEPVF
+365 EAGYTALTDMLESVF
-380 EGHQSDLTEE
+380 RGHSADLTEE

-450 CRWRNKQTSS
+450 CRWRNTQTTSP
-460 GWIPEASIT
+460 WIPEASIT

-483 QSLPPYEVLDPL
+483 QSLPPYELLDPL
-495 LEAYVERDKTAGE
+495 LEAYVEQDRSAAE
-508 LISLGY
+508 LVAEGY

-519 KRITG
+519 QQITR

-531 KRRQSPPGPRIST
+531 KRRQSPPGPRISM

>member
-7 ALAQLNFR
+7 ALAQLNFCL
-15 VGDFKTNV
+15 GDFESNV
-23 ALIAD
+23 ASITE
-28 AYERA
+28 AYDRALER
-33 VEEQA
+33 EA
-38 DVVVYSELAVCGY
+38 DVVVFSELAVCGY
-51 PPEDLLLKQQFLD
+51 PPEDLLLKQRFLE
-64 DARAAVEEIAA
+64 DACAALEDVAA
-75 NTSNTVAVVGFPEV
+75 HTSNAVAVVGFPEQD
-89 EGECL
+89 GERI
-94 YNSAAICYQGNIKG
+94 YNSAAVCHQGAVTG

-127 TPGASAGPIIKIG
+127 TPGVSAGPIFQI
-140 SANIGVSICEDLWFD
+140 AGVMVGISICEDQWFD
-155 EGPLDDQVS
+155 EGPLNDQIA

-183 SDRASTVI
+183 AARASTVI
-191 ERVSRHEIPVVY
+191 ERVTSHKIPVVY

-220 VADSRGE
+220 VANSEGE
-227 LVARLPQFEEMV
+227 LIARLPKFEDAV
-239 HLVDLEVEVSDCG
+239 QIVDLDVDECDSG
-252 ELPVIVASPSQE
+252 ELPVIVT
-264 SKNLIPEMSVSKEEE
+264 SKKQKKKGEIAEPVVAEVDDPI
-279 EETAEVWKALVL
+279 AEVWNALVL
-291 ATRDYVNKNGFD
+291 ATRDYVNKNGFS

-327 SGRVHGVSMPSRYSS
+327 PERVHGVSMPSRYSS
-342 QGSKDDAA
+342 QGSEDDAA
-350 ELAKNFNIDFETIPI
+350 ELARNFGIDFQTIPI
-365 EPGYTALTNMLEPVF
+365 EAGYTALTDMLESVF
-380 EGHQSDLTEE
+380 RGHSADLTEE

-450 CRWRNKQTSS
+450 CRWRNTQTTSP
-460 GWIPEASIT
+460 WIPEASIT

-483 QSLPPYEVLDPL
+483 QSLPPYELLDPL
-495 LEAYVERDKTAGE
+495 LEAYVEQDRSAAE
-508 LISLGY
+508 LVAEGY

-519 KRITG
+519 QQITR

-531 KRRQSPPGPRIST
+531 KRRQSPPGPRISM

>member
-15 VGDFKTNV
+15 LGDFDSNV
-23 ALIAD
+23 ASITE
-28 AYERA
+28 AYDQSLER
-33 VEEQA
+33 EA
-38 DVVVYSELAVCGY
+38 DVVVFSELAVCGY
-51 PPEDLLLKQQFLD
+51 PPEDLLLKQRFLE
-64 DARAAVEEIAA
+64 DARAALEDIAA
-75 NTSNTVAVVGFPEV
+75 RTSDAVAVVGFPEQ
-89 EGECL
+89 EGRDI
-94 YNSAAICYQGNIKG
+94 YNSAAVCHQGAVKG

-127 TPGASAGPIIKIG
+127 SPGTSAGPIVQI
-140 SANIGVSICEDLWFD
+140 AGVMVGISICEDQWFD
-155 EGPLDDQVS
+155 EGPLNDQIT

-183 SDRASTVI
+183 ADRASTVI
-191 ERVSRHEIPVVY
+191 ERVTSHKIPVVY

-220 VADSRGE
+220 VANSQGE
-227 LVARLPQFEEMV
+227 LVARLPQFEEAV
-239 HLVDLEVEVSDCG
+239 QLVDLDVDECSSDG
-252 ELPVIVASPSQE
+252 LPVIVTSTKQKTKSA
-264 SKNLIPEMSVSKEEE
+264 IPEPVVVEGD
-279 EETAEVWKALVL
+279 ETIAEVWNALVL
-291 ATRDYVNKNGFD
+291 ATRDYVNKNGFS

-327 SGRVHGVSMPSRYSS
+327 PERVHGVSMPSRYSS
-342 QGSKDDAA
+342 RGSEDDAA
-350 ELAKNFNIDFETIPI
+350 ELAGNFGIDFQTIPI
-365 EPGYTALTNMLEPVF
+365 EAGYAALTSMLEPVF
-380 EGHQSDLTEE
+380 RGHSPDLTEE

-438 IKDCPKLLVYEL
+438 LKDCPKLLVYEL
-450 CRWRNKQTSS
+450 CRWRNSQTTSS
-460 GWIPEASIT
+460 WIPEASIS

-483 QSLPPYEVLDPL
+483 QSLPPYELLDPL
-495 LEAYVERDKTAGE
+495 LEAYVEQDRSAAE
-508 LISLGY
+508 LVAEGY

-519 KRITG
+519 EQITR

-531 KRRQSPPGPRIST
+531 KRRQSPPGPRISA

>member
-7 ALAQLNFR
+7 ALAQLNFCL
-15 VGDFKTNV
+15 GDFESNV
-23 ALIAD
+23 ASITE
-28 AYERA
+28 AYDRALER
-33 VEEQA
+33 EA
-38 DVVVYSELAVCGY
+38 DVVVFSELAVCGY
-51 PPEDLLLKQQFLD
+51 PPEDLLLKQRFLE
-64 DARAAVEEIAA
+64 DACAALEDVAA
-75 NTSNTVAVVGFPEV
+75 HTSNAVAVVGFPEQD
-89 EGECL
+89 GERI
-94 YNSAAICYQGNIKG
+94 YNSAAVCHQGAVTG

-127 TPGASAGPIIKIG
+127 TPGVSAGQI
-140 SANIGVSICEDLWFD
+140 AGVMVGISICEDQWFD
-155 EGPLDDQVS
+155 EGPLNDQIA

-183 SDRASTVI
+183 AARASTVI
-191 ERVSRHEIPVVY
+191 ERVTSHKIPVVY

-220 VADSRGE
+220 VANSEGE
-227 LVARLPQFEEMV
+227 LIARLPQFEEAV
-239 HLVDLEVEVSDCG
+239 QIVDLDVDECDSG
-252 ELPVIVASPSQE
+252 ELPVIVT
-264 SKNLIPEMSVSKEEE
+264 SKKQKKKGEIAEPVVAEVDDPI
-279 EETAEVWKALVL
+279 AEVWNALVL
-291 ATRDYVNKNGFD
+291 ATRDYVNKNGFS

-327 SGRVHGVSMPSRYSS
+327 PERVHGVSMPSRYSS
-342 QGSKDDAA
+342 QGSEDDAA
-350 ELAKNFNIDFETIPI
+350 ELARNFGIDFQTIPI
-365 EPGYTALTNMLEPVF
+365 EAGYTALTDMLESVF
-380 EGHQSDLTEE
+380 RGHSADLTEE

-450 CRWRNKQTSS
+450 CRWRNTQTTSP
-460 GWIPEASIT
+460 WIPEASIT

-483 QSLPPYEVLDPL
+483 QSLPPYELLDPL
-495 LEAYVERDKTAGE
+495 LEAYVEQDRSAAE
-508 LISLGY
+508 LVAEGY

-519 KRITG
+519 QQITR

-531 KRRQSPPGPRIST
+531 KRRQSPPGPRISM

>member
-15 VGDFKTNV
+15 LGDFKTNV
-23 ALIAD
+23 ALMTE

-33 VEEQA
+33 AEQQA

-64 DARAAVEEIAA
+64 DARAAVEQIAA
-75 NTSNTVAVVGFPEV
+75 STSNAAAVIGFPEV
-89 EGECL
+89 EGESL
-94 YNSAAICYQGNIKG
+94 YNSAAVCHQGTIKG

-127 TPGASAGPIIKIG
+127 TSGTSAGPIIEIAG
-140 SANIGVSICEDLWFD
+140 ANIGISICEDIWFD
-155 EGPLDDQVS
+155 EGPIDDQVA
-164 SGVGLAISLNASP
+164 SGVGLVVSLNASP

-191 ERVSRHEIPVVY
+191 DRVARHQIPVVY

-220 VADSRGE
+220 VIDSRGE
-227 LVARLPQFEEMV
+227 VVARLPQFEETV
-239 HLVDLEVEVSDCG
+239 QVVDLEVEDSGSGD
-252 ELPVIVASPSQE
+252 LPVIVASQSHQP
-264 SKNLIPEMSVSKEEE
+264 KNPIPAVTIPKEEE
-279 EETAEVWKALVL
+279 EVAEVWKALVL
-291 ATRDYVNKNGFD
+291 ATRDYVNKNGFGD
-303 EVVIGLSGGVDSSL
+303 VVIGLSGGVDSSL
-317 VAAIAVDALG
+317 VTAIAVDALG
-327 SGRVHGVSMPSRYSS
+327 SERVHGVSMPSRYSS

-350 ELAKNFNIDFETIPI
+350 ALAENFGIDFEIIPI
-365 EPGYTALTNMLEPVF
+365 EPGYVALTNMLEPVF
-380 EGHQSDLTEE
+380 DGHENDLTEE
-390 NLQSRLRGILL
+390 NLQSRLRGVLL
-401 MAMSNKKGWLV
+401 MAISNKKGWLV

-460 GWIPEASIT
+460 AWIPEASIT

-495 LEAYVERDKTAGE
+495 LEAYVEQDQTAAD
-508 LISLGY
+508 LISGGY
-514 DPEIV
+514 DPDIV
-519 KRITG
+519 GRITR
-524 LVDLAEY
+524 LVDLSEY
-531 KRRQSPPGPRIST
+531 KRRQSPPGPRISN

-549 DRRLPITNR
+549 DRRLPITNQ

>member
-1 MASIRV
+1 MVSIRV

-15 VGDFKTNV
+15 LGDFKTNV

-33 VEEQA
+33 VEQQA

-75 NTSNTVAVVGFPEV
+75 NTSNAVAVVGFPEV

-127 TPGASAGPIIKIG
+127 TPGASAGPIIKIAG
-140 SANIGVSICEDLWFD
+140 ANIGVSICEDLWFD
-155 EGPLDDQVS
+155 EGPLDHQVS

-191 ERVSRHEIPVVY
+191 DRVTRHEIPVVY

-220 VADSRGE
+220 VVDSQGE
-227 LVARLPQFEEMV
+227 LVARLPQFEESV
-239 HLVDLEVEVSDCG
+239 QVVDLEVEDCG
-252 ELPVIVASPSQE
+252 SGDLPVIVVSGSEQQKKP
-264 SKNLIPEMSVSKEEE
+264 IPEKRIAKEEE
-279 EETAEVWKALVL
+279 EIADVWKALVL
-291 ATRDYVNKNGFD
+291 ATRDYVNKNGFE
-303 EVVIGLSGGVDSSL
+303 EVVVGLSGGVDSSL

-327 SGRVHGVSMPSRYSS
+327 PERVHGVSMPSRYSS

-350 ELAKNFNIDFETIPI
+350 ALAENFGIDFETISI

-380 EGHQSDLTEE
+380 EGHQTDLTEE
-390 NLQSRLRGILL
+390 NLQSRLRGVLL

-438 IKDCPKLLVYEL
+438 IKDCPKLMVYEL
-450 CRWRNKQTSS
+450 CRWRNQQTSS
-460 GWIPEASIT
+460 TWIPEASIT

-495 LEAYVERDKTAGE
+495 LEAYVEQDQTAGE
-508 LISLGY
+508 LISRGY
-514 DPEIV
+514 DAEIV
-519 KRITG
+519 HRITR

-549 DRRLPITNR
+549 DRRLPITNQ

>member
-15 VGDFKTNV
+15 VGDFETNV
-23 ALIAD
+23 ELISE

-33 VEEQA
+33 VEQQA
-38 DVVVYSELAVCGY
+38 DLVVYSELAVCGY

-64 DARAAVEEIAA
+64 DARAAVDQIAA
-75 NTSNTVAVVGFPEV
+75 RTSNAVAVVGFPEL
-89 EGECL
+89 ESDCL
-94 YNSAAICYQGNIKG
+94 YNSAAICYQGSVKG

-127 TPGASAGPIIKIG
+127 TSGASAGPIIEIAG
-140 SANIGVSICEDLWFD
+140 VNIGVSICEDLWFD
-155 EGPLDDQVS
+155 EGPIDDQVS
-164 SGVGLAISLNASP
+164 SGIGLVISLNASP

-191 ERVSRHEIPVVY
+191 ERVTRHKIPVVY

-220 VADSRGE
+220 VADSRGQ
-227 LVARLPQFEEMV
+227 LVARLPQFEEMIHV
-239 HLVDLEVEVSDCG
+239 VDLEVEDSDCG

-264 SKNLIPEMSVSKEEE
+264 PKNLIPEMSVSKEE

>member
-15 VGDFKTNV
+15 VGDFETNV
-23 ALIAD
+23 ELISE

-33 VEEQA
+33 VEQQA
-38 DVVVYSELAVCGY
+38 DLVVYSELAVCGY

-64 DARAAVEEIAA
+64 DARAAVDQIAA
-75 NTSNTVAVVGFPEV
+75 KTSNTVSVVGFPEL
-89 EGECL
+89 EGDCL
-94 YNSAAICYQGNIKG
+94 YNSAAICYQGSVKG

-127 TPGASAGPIIKIG
+127 TPGASAGPIIEIAG
-140 SANIGVSICEDLWFD
+140 VNIGVSICEDLWFD
-155 EGPLDDQVS
+155 EGPIDDQVS
-164 SGVGLAISLNASP
+164 SGIGLVISLNASP

-183 SDRASTVI
+183 LDRASTVI
-191 ERVSRHEIPVVY
+191 ERVTRHKIPVVY

-220 VADSRGE
+220 VADSRGQ
-227 LVARLPQFEEMV
+227 LVARLPQFEEMIHV
-239 HLVDLEVEVSDCG
+239 VDLEVEDSDCG

-264 SKNLIPEMSVSKEEE
+264 PKNLIPEMSVSKEE

-365 EPGYTALTNMLEPVF
+365 ESGYTALTNMLEPVF

-460 GWIPEASIT
+460 AWIPEASIT

>member
-7 ALAQLNFR
+7 ALAQLNFCL
-15 VGDFKTNV
+15 GDFESNV
-23 ALIAD
+23 ASITE
-28 AYERA
+28 AYDRALER
-33 VEEQA
+33 EA
-38 DVVVYSELAVCGY
+38 DVVVFSELAVCGY
-51 PPEDLLLKQQFLD
+51 PPEDLLLKQRFLE
-64 DARAAVEEIAA
+64 DARSALEDVAAH
-75 NTSNTVAVVGFPEV
+75 TSNAVAVVGFPEQD
-89 EGECL
+89 GERI
-94 YNSAAICYQGNIKG
+94 YNSAAVCHQGAVTG

-127 TPGASAGPIIKIG
+127 TPGVSAGPIFQI
-140 SANIGVSICEDLWFD
+140 AGVMVGISICEDQWFD
-155 EGPLDDQVS
+155 EGPLNDQIA

-183 SDRASTVI
+183 AARASTVI
-191 ERVSRHEIPVVY
+191 ERVTSHKIPVVY

-220 VADSRGE
+220 VANSEGE
-227 LVARLPQFEEMV
+227 LIARLPQFEEAV
-239 HLVDLEVEVSDCG
+239 QIVDLDVDECDSGD
-252 ELPVIVASPSQE
+252 LPVIVT
-264 SKNLIPEMSVSKEEE
+264 SKKQKKKGEIAEPVVAEVDDPI
-279 EETAEVWKALVL
+279 AEVWNALVL
-291 ATRDYVNKNGFD
+291 ATRDYVNKNGFS

-327 SGRVHGVSMPSRYSS
+327 PERVHGVSMPSRYSS
-342 QGSKDDAA
+342 QGSEDDAA
-350 ELAKNFNIDFETIPI
+350 ELARNFGIDFQTIPI
-365 EPGYTALTNMLEPVF
+365 EAGYTALTDMLESVF
-380 EGHQSDLTEE
+380 RGHSADLTEE

-450 CRWRNKQTSS
+450 CRWRNTQTTSP
-460 GWIPEASIT
+460 WIPEASIT

-483 QSLPPYEVLDPL
+483 QSLPPYELLDPL
-495 LEAYVERDKTAGE
+495 LEAYVEQDRSAAE
-508 LISLGY
+508 LVAEGY

-519 KRITG
+519 QQITR

-531 KRRQSPPGPRIST
+531 KRRQSPPGPRISM